1 MAKTKTDGP
10 CTRKGHTLVR
20 LVGVRYLSC
29 NPGEVCAVPD
39 NIAAN
44 LITNGKAVR
53 IVGDAPRVMTHPG
66 TQERVFTKDAPPA
79 LRSEVVDVSEFL
91 EDSSAPEPDLLS

>member
-29 NPGEVCAVPD
+29 NSGEVCAVPD
-39 NIAAN
+39 KIAAD
-44 LITNGKAVR
+44 LIAKGNAVR
-53 IVGDAPRVMTHPG
+53 ISGDAPRVMTHPQ
-66 TQERVFTKDAPPA
+66 TQERVFTKDAPPV
-79 LRSEVVDVSEFL
+79 LRSEVVNV
-91 EDSSAPEPDLLS
+91 EDFISGDASEPDLLS